1 MSGLYGAMT
10 RHGKMVRSGQLDAGK
25 KWVILS
31 GLKKGFGS
39 IGLRVES
46 GQVGLT
52 HIFHMNLLYIYIYRI
67 SSGFD

>member
-31 GLKKGFGS
+31 GLKKGV
-39 IGLRVES
+39 RVNRVAGRVRS
-46 GQVGLT
+46 GRVDPYFS
-52 HIFHMNLLYIYIYRI
+52 HEFVLYIYIYI
-67 SSGFD
+67 